1 MMRFLFWVFI
11 AMFWYGVLVGP
22 LGPGMLALA
31 FAVFVHWADK
41 RFKAQDEAHA
51 KHPCSAAK
59 PRCTLQCLRDSEQE
73 CARDKF

>member
-1 MMRFLFWVFI
+1 MKFLFLAFI
-11 AMFWYGVLVGP
+11 AMFWYGVFVGP

-41 RFKAQDEAHA
+41 RFRAQDEAYT
-51 KHPCSAAK
+51 KRPYNAAK
-59 PRCTLQCLRDSEQE
+59 PRCTLQCLMDSEQE